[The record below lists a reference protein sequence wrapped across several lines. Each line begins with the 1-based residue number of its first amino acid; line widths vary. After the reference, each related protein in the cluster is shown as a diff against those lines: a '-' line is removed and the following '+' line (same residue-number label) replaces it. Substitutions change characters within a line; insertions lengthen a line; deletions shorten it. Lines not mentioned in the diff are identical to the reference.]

1 LVNEA
6 HDRSMNPMTD
16 NEFRNP
22 LPPPVPPGPPA
33 RHLYRSVEKKGWLG
47 VAKGLAEYTGAP
59 VGVLRAAFVLLS
71 FAGGLGLFA
80 YLAAAALIPKIGE
93 VNSLGDRISGGRPDR
108 LLAAIAGIAV
118 AAYAFFNGG
127 SFDLL
132 AVAVLASAGYYL
144 WTKDRPAAPGPSVA
158 GRPTWPQPVASS
170 HFSAGQPVQ
179 DAPNWQTWK
188 PDVDLHD
195 HDGLVPPPSYVPPSV
210 PVPARVVAR
219 KKGWGWAS
227 LAASIGTMVV
237 LSPFAN
243 VFTVLFG
250 GFIVLLVGFVVGLF
264 ARRPSWALIVPL
276 LGLLTLLPFAR
287 WYSNADVPLN
297 GRSGEL
303 ILTAADVNAD
313 SAERAL
319 SAGHIEVDLRG
330 ANVARP
336 LKYRIGAGQIE
347 VLVPSNVGYDLRS
360 KVSLGSIRIGG
371 QETAGTSVAV
381 NRTDKPDG
389 ALRIV
394 ALDLEVGIGDIT
406 IVRTEPDLG
415 KS

>member
-1 LVNEA
+1 
-6 HDRSMNPMTD
+6 MTD

-22 LPPPVPPGPPA
+22 LPPPVAPVPPV
-33 RHLYRSVEKKGWLG
+33 RHIYRAVDKKRWLG
-47 VAKGLAEYTGAP
+47 VAKGLADYTGAP
-59 VGVLRAAFVLLS
+59 VAVLRIAFFLLS
-71 FAGGLGLFA
+71 FAGGIGLFA
-80 YLAAAALIPKIGE
+80 YLAAAALIPKVGE

-118 AAYAFFNGG
+118 VAYAFFNGG

-132 AVAVLASAGYYL
+132 AVAALGSAGYYL
-144 WTKDRPAAPGPSVA
+144 WTKDRPAPPRPSPV
-158 GRPTWPQPVASS
+158 GKPTWPQPAASS
-170 HFSAGQPVQ
+170 QPAG
-179 DAPNWQTWK
+179 DAPDWQTWK
-188 PDVDLHD
+188 PEVDVHD
-195 HDGLVPPPSYVPPSV
+195 DYGLVPPPPYIPPSV

-219 KKGWGWAS
+219 KRGWGWAS

-237 LSPFAN
+237 LSPFAT

-250 GFIVLLVGFVVGLF
+250 GFVVLLVGFVVGLF
-264 ARRPSWALIVPL
+264 AHRPSWALLLPL

-287 WYSNADVPLN
+287 WYSDAGVPIN

-303 ILTAADVNAD
+303 ILTAADLTSD
-313 SAERAL
+313 PAERQL

-330 ANVARP
+330 TKNGQA
-336 LKYRIGAGQIE
+336 LKYRIGAGQIQ

-360 KVSLGSIRIGG
+360 EVSIGSIKIGD
-371 QETAGTSVAV
+371 QETGGTSLDI

-389 ALRIV
+389 AIRTV
-394 ALDLEVGIGDIT
+394 NLDLKVGLGNIT
-406 IVRTEPDLG
+406 IVRTEPELG

>member
-1 LVNEA
+1 
-6 HDRSMNPMTD
+6 MNPMTD

-22 LPPPVPPGPPA
+22 LPPPKPPGPPV
-33 RHLYRSVEKKGWLG
+33 RHLYRAIDKKRWLG
-47 VAKGLAEYTGAP
+47 VAKGLADYTGAP
-59 VGVLRAAFVLLS
+59 VGVLRLTFFLLS

-80 YLAAAALIPKIGE
+80 YLAAAALIPKVGE

-144 WTKDRPAAPGPSVA
+144 WTKDRPAGPRPIAA
-158 GRPTWPQPVASS
+158 GGSAWPQPVANTHLTAS
-170 HFSAGQPVQ
+170 QPNQ
-179 DAPNWQTWK
+179 DAPDWQTWK
-188 PDVDLHD
+188 PDVDVHD
-195 HDGLVPPPSYVPPSV
+195 DYGLVPPPPYVPPSL
-210 PVPARVVAR
+210 PVPARVPAVAR
-219 KKGWGWAS
+219 KRGWGWAS

-264 ARRPSWALIVPL
+264 ARRPSWALLLPL

-297 GRSGEL
+297 GKSGEL
-303 ILTAADVNAD
+303 ILTAVDVNGD

-330 ANVARP
+330 ANVGQ

-360 KVSLGSIRIGG
+360 KVSLGNIRIAG
-371 QETAGTSVAV
+371 QVTAGTGVTM
-381 NRTDKPDG
+381 NRTEKPDG

-406 IVRTEPDLG
+406 IVRTEPELG